1 MLGKST
7 VKDWETKSNQCLLSI
22 EEEDLDSELIEMY
35 WLQKMTATIFNKIFL
50 MLANLVTDW
59 IYYKKK
65 YQR

>member
-35 WLQKMTATIFNKIFL
+35 WL
-50 MLANLVTDW
+50 
-59 IYYKKK
+59 
-65 YQR
+65 